1 MSRLRLATALVLV
14 LTIAHEPAG
23 AAQEARGPYVGRLLT
38 DVLNDLQGKG
48 LRIVYSSGV
57 VRPDMRVKS
66 EPTAR
71 DARQILDQI
80 LAQHGLTTEK
90 GPGGALIV
98 VRAPAA
104 SADRPPGA
112 GTSGGG
118 AIKGRV
124 LDASTGAPLAGVI
137 VQVIGRPLETRSDVE
152 GRFEF
157 TGVAA
162 GRHTLFVSIVGY
174 ALARRDVDVTAGST
188 LEITIPL
195 SPGTGT
201 YTEQV
206 TVTAGRFAT
215 REPAAPAEMTLGS
228 GELQNLRGVLADD
241 PMRAVQTLPGVAT
254 GDDFRSEFSV
264 RGLAYRNVGVSI
276 DGVSTPW
283 LVHAVY
289 GRDTTGSV
297 AMINSDVLDQ
307 ATLLAGAHPRRLADR
322 AGAELDFT
330 MRAGSRERFGLRGAV
345 SGTNAAAVVEG
356 PLGRAG
362 RGSWIASIRQSYLDL
377 IIDVVDKSDA
387 FGFTDAQAKFVYD
400 LSPRQRIDLN
410 VIAGR
415 SRLEEQQEGTPG
427 PNSLDHAINRTAVA
441 NASWRSTFGSGIV
454 LTQRAYGV
462 HHTFR
467 NEGLSGQELGRGT
480 DRELAYK
487 ADVSFSRSPS
497 ALLEAGAHILRLD
510 GSQRLTQFG
519 LGPGLVVESRVDEYD
534 GGGWQRSAYVHLQ
547 WNPAAR
553 LTIAP
558 GARFSHQTIVDQDA
572 VSPWLLTEWR
582 VSAAWSVRLAGGVS
596 YQYPDVAQALGP
608 GGSTQLEPERAG
620 TMDFAIEHRIG
631 ETVRWRVGAY
641 ARQDRRFLR
650 LEDSEDR
657 LEDGEILRPIGPG
670 EWRNALEGTARGVE
684 LMVQRESPEG
694 LSGWLAYAYGRTQYD
709 DRTTGERF
717 WGDFDQRH
725 AVSLYAQ
732 YRLTDRTAF
741 LAKLRAGSN
750 FPIPGY
756 LEQRG
761 DAYFVTESRNLAR
774 LPSYAR
780 LDLRANRVFNY
791 DKRRLTLFVEV
802 LNVLNRTNARPS
814 GYFVRTTGEA
824 VGVTETLF
832 PILPSAGIL
841 IEF

>member
-1 MSRLRLATALVLV
+1 MRRLGLAAALALA
-14 LTIAHEPAG
+14 LTLAYEPAG
-23 AAQEARGPYVGRLLT
+23 AQEVRGPYAGRPLA
-38 DVLNDLQGKG
+38 DVLKDLQRSG
-48 LRIVYSSGV
+48 LRIVSSSSV

-98 VRAPAA
+98 VRAPAT

-112 GTSGGG
+112 GTSGG

-124 LDASTGAPLAGVI
+124 LDASTGAPLAGVV
-137 VQVIGRPLETRSDVE
+137 VQVIGTPLETRSDTE
-152 GRFEF
+152 GRFEL

-174 ALARRDVDVTAGST
+174 ALTRRDVDVTAGGT

-206 TVTAGRFAT
+206 TVSAGRFAT

-228 GELQNLRGVLADD
+228 GDLQNLRGVLADD

-264 RGLAYRNVGVSI
+264 RGLAFRNVGVSI

-289 GRDTTGSV
+289 GRETTGSV

-377 IIDVVDKSDA
+377 VIEAVDKGTA
-387 FGFTDAQAKFVYD
+387 FGFTDAQAKLVYD
-400 LSPRQRIDLN
+400 LSSRQRVDFT

-415 SRLEEQQEGTPG
+415 SRLEEQQEGSSG
-427 PNSLDHAINRTAVA
+427 PNSLDYAINRSAMA
-441 NASWRSTFGSGIV
+441 NASWRSTFGAGVV
-454 LTQRAYGV
+454 LMQRAYFV

-467 NEGLSGQELGRGT
+467 NVGVFGQEQGRGT

-487 ADVSFSRSPS
+487 ADVSLSRSPS
-497 ALLEAGAHILRLD
+497 ALLEAGAHVLQLD
-510 GSQRLTQFG
+510 GTQRLSEFG
-519 LGPGLVVESRVDEYD
+519 LVPGGVTPTGVDEYD
-534 GGGWQRSAYVHLQ
+534 DRGWQHSAYAHLQ
-547 WNPAAR
+547 WNPVAS

-558 GARFSHQTIVDQDA
+558 GARFSHQTIVDRDA
-572 VSPWLLTEWR
+572 FSPWLLTEWR
-582 VSAAWSVRLAGGVS
+582 VSSAWSVRLAGGIS
-596 YQYPDVAQALGP
+596 HQYPDIAQALGP
-608 GGSTQLEPERAG
+608 GGSALLEPERAE
-620 TMDFAIEHRIG
+620 TMDVAIEHRIG

-657 LEDGEILRPIGPG
+657 LEDGEIVRPIGPG

-684 LMVQRESPEG
+684 LMVQRQSPEG
-694 LSGWLAYAYGRTQYD
+694 LSGWVAYAYGRTQYRRSN
-709 DRTTGERF
+709 DRR
-717 WGDFDQRH
+717 
-725 AVSLYAQ
+725 AVLGGFRPAPRGQPLRAISAHGSH
-732 YRLTDRTAF
+732 RLPRQAPRRLELSDPGLPRTA
-741 LAKLRAGSN
+741 R
-750 FPIPGY
+750 
-756 LEQRG
+756 
-761 DAYFVTESRNLAR
+761 
-774 LPSYAR
+774 
-780 LDLRANRVFNY
+780 
-791 DKRRLTLFVEV
+791 RRLFRQQ
-802 LNVLNRTNARPS
+802 RTVTWLGCRPTRGWTCGRIGCSTTTS
-814 GYFVRTTGEA
+814 GGSR
-824 VGVTETLF
+824 
-832 PILPSAGIL
+832 SSSRC
-841 IEF
+841 